1 MRPSLRISLLASLA
15 ASALLLPRP
24 ASAQHHDPFAPV
36 YLVSS
41 RATYDGSLR
50 GLVSD
55 ADERRDSIGRPVVV
69 SKVQAHKLEDISR
82 RVHER
87 ERRCGGYFAFPT
99 RAAAEAFLRH
109 DRTAQAMQVQSL
121 AEYTIDQPELVAD
134 WFAQV
139 EEPRIR
145 ATIHHLSTAW
155 NNRHYLSGH
164 GRASATWIR
173 DTWLALGNGRAD
185 VSAELFT
192 TCFNCGIQ
200 PSVILT
206 VQGNEL
212 ADEVVVLG
220 GHLDSISGTGWGNAM
235 IAPGADDDASG
246 IAVLTEIIRIALA
259 DGWQPKRTI
268 KFMGYAAEEVGLRG
282 SRAIAESF
290 RAQGVDVVA
299 VLQLDMTN
307 YNAGSTLDMRLVTDY
322 SNAPLQQF
330 VRNLFDAYLAPSG
343 MTRGTSTCGYACSDH
358 ASWTATGYPSAFVIE
373 PVLFPTRHT
382 PTDTLQNVG
391 PTADTSVAFAKLGLA
406 FVAELGKLG
415 VSTPVLP
422 FCPARPEPGTGTG
435 LRMSPVGAA
444 SAAKPF
450 AEKSPLKRLLQKDR

>member
-1 MRPSLRISLLASLA
+1 MRPSIRIWHLALLA
-15 ASALLLPRP
+15 ASAFLLPRP
-24 ASAQHHDPFAPV
+24 ALAQDPFAPV
-36 YLVSS
+36 FLVSS

-50 GLVSD
+50 GLVHD
-55 ADERRDSIGRPVVV
+55 ADERRDSVGRPVVV
-69 SKVQAHKLEDISR
+69 SKVQAHRLEDISR

-99 RAAAEAFLRH
+99 RAAAEAFLRN
-109 DRTAQAMQVQSL
+109 DLTAQAMQAQAL
-121 AEYTIDQPELVAD
+121 AEYTIDQPELVAT

-155 NNRHYLSGH
+155 NNRYYLSNH
-164 GRASATWIR
+164 GRGSAEWIR
-173 DTWLALGNGRAD
+173 DTWLALGNGRDD
-185 VSAELFT
+185 VSAELFEACT
-192 TCFNCGIQ
+192 GCGIQ

-220 GHLDSISGTGWGNAM
+220 GHLDSISGTGWGDDM

-259 DGWQPKRTI
+259 DGWRPRRTI

-290 RAQGVDVVA
+290 RAQDVDVVA

-307 YNAGSTLDMRLVTDY
+307 YNAGTTLDMRLVTDF
-322 SNAPLQQF
+322 SNAPLRTF
-330 VRNLFDAYLAPSG
+330 VGQLFATYLAPVG
-343 MTRGTSTCGYACSDH
+343 MDLGATSCGYACSDH
-358 ASWTATGYPSAFVIE
+358 ASWTYAGYPSAFVIE

-382 PTDTLQNVG
+382 PSDTLANTG

-422 FCPARPEPGTGTG
+422 FCPALPEPGTTPGMLT
-435 LRMSPVGAA
+435 SPVSRPRAGGPPRGPRPAI
-444 SAAKPF
+444 
-450 AEKSPLKRLLQKDR
+450 SPLAGPRR